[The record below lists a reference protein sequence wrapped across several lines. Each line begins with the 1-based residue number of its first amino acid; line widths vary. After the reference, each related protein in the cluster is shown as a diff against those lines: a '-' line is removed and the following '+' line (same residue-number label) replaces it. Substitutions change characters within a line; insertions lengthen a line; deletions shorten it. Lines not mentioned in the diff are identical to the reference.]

1 MQQQQQTRT
10 TPHPELSNG
19 VAWMP
24 VSLQTPPPPPKP
36 APIVPPI
43 AYPVAGAL
51 LILLGYLIAGET
63 RSWQSQHLQQQ
74 NQQLQQQNQQ
84 LQQDKA
90 RYCQGGGQ

>member
-1 MQQQQQTRT
+1 MQQQQQTR
-10 TPHPELSNG
+10 PHPELANG

-24 VSLQTPPPPPKP
+24 VSLQTPPPPPPKP
-36 APIVPPI
+36 APIIPPI